1 MSSEEMAEIGTTS
14 AGFHYHSRTVF
25 CHAAFPQRFITS
37 GLESCT
43 MKYFGLLAIVLSLA
57 AAEIYFQEKF
67 DEGAV
72 FVAYIRI

>member
-1 MSSEEMAEIGTTS
+1 MAEIGTP
-14 AGFHYHSRTVF
+14 AVAFRYHSRTVF
-25 CHAAFPQRFITS
+25 WHAAFPQRFITR

-43 MKYFGLLAIVLSLA
+43 MKYFGLLAIVLSIA

-72 FVAYIRI
+72 FAAYIML

>member
-14 AGFHYHSRTVF
+14 AAFHYHSRTVF

-37 GLESCT
+37 GLEPCT

-67 DEGAV
+67 DEGTV
-72 FVAYIRI
+72 FVAYMRI

>member
-1 MSSEEMAEIGTTS
+1 MEESERGRHTVVAFTLI
-14 AGFHYHSRTVF
+14 RTVF

-67 DEGAV
+67 DEGAF

>member
-1 MSSEEMAEIGTTS
+1 
-14 AGFHYHSRTVF
+14 
-25 CHAAFPQRFITS
+25 
-37 GLESCT
+37 
-43 MKYFGLLAIVLSLA
+43 MKYFGLLAILLSLA